1 MEIGTVI
8 VAGHICLDIIPQF
21 NSQTPLDFRTQFQPG
36 SLTRVGPA
44 VFSTG
49 GPVSNTGL
57 VLHKLGIPT
66 RLVARVGE
74 DVFGQQV
81 RRILSGYGTHLNQGI
96 AALPG
101 EMTSY
106 SVIISPP
113 GVDRLFL
120 HCPGA
125 NDTFNAK
132 DVPEDW
138 LASASLLHF
147 GYPPVMRRMYE
158 QDGAEL
164 ERLFSLAKAA
174 GVTTSLDLCAVD
186 PTTEAGRL
194 DWSAILA
201 RTLPYVDLF
210 TPSLDELLFMLDR
223 PAFEQAIHQ
232 GGFQVFLQREP
243 GRLTSL
249 GERLLEMGVKV
260 ALIKLGECGAYLRTA
275 GKDRLICMGRGQP
288 ADPEAW
294 SDRELWAPCFQ
305 VEVVGTTGSGDST
318 IAGFISGLLRRQ
330 TPVSALTSAV
340 AVGACNVEAADALS
354 GVPPWEVIESRISAG
369 WKRLKFEE
377 VPAGWI
383 KDSRQQI
390 WIGPQDRQLQE

>member
-81 RRILSGYGTHLNQGI
+81 RQIISGYGAHLNQGI
-96 AALPG
+96 VAQPG

-125 NDTFNAK
+125 NDTFNAD
-132 DVPEDW
+132 DVPESW
-138 LASASLLHF
+138 LASAAVLHF
-147 GYPPVMRRMYE
+147 GYPPVMRQMYE
-158 QDGAEL
+158 HDGAEL

-194 DWSAILA
+194 DWGAILA

-223 PAFEQAIHQ
+223 PAFEQALDA
-232 GGFQVFLQREP
+232 GGLRRFLHHEP

-249 GERLLEMGVKV
+249 GGRLLEMGVKV

-275 GKDRLICMGRGQP
+275 GIDRLVRMGRGQP
-288 ADPEAW
+288 ADPGAW
-294 SDRELWAPCFQ
+294 CDRELWAPCFR

-318 IAGFISGLLRRQ
+318 IAGFINGLLRQ
-330 TPVSALTSAV
+330 LPPVSALTAAV

-354 GVPPWEVIESRISAG
+354 GVPAWEMIESRISAG
-369 WKRLKFEE
+369 WERLYFEDL
-377 VPAGWI
+377 PAGWE

-390 WIGPQDRQLQE
+390 WTGPQDRRIQE

>member
-1 MEIGTVI
+1 MEVGTVI

-66 RLVARVGE
+66 RLVARVGK
-74 DVFGQQV
+74 DVFGLQV
-81 RRILSGYGTHLNQGI
+81 RRILSSYGTHLNQGI
-96 AALPG
+96 VALPG

-113 GVDRLFL
+113 GVDRFFL

-125 NDTFNAK
+125 NDTFYAN

-158 QDGAEL
+158 HDGAEL
-164 ERLFSLAKAA
+164 ERLFSQAKAA

-194 DWSAILA
+194 DWRAILA

-223 PAFEQAIHQ
+223 PAFEQALDAGGLRRFLHHQ
-232 GGFQVFLQREP
+232 P

-249 GERLLEMGVKV
+249 SGRLLEMGVKV
-260 ALIKLGECGAYLRTA
+260 ALIKLGEHGAYLRTA
-275 GKDRLICMGRGQP
+275 GMDRLVRMGRGQP
-288 ADPEAW
+288 ADPGAW
-294 SDRELWAPCFQ
+294 CDRELWSPCFQ

-318 IAGFISGLLRRQ
+318 IAGFINGLLRNL
-330 TPVSALTSAV
+330 TPASALTAAV

-354 GVPPWEVIESRISAG
+354 SVPDWGAIERRIAAG
-369 WKRLKFEE
+369 WKRLKFDD
-377 VPAGWI
+377 VPTGWK

-390 WIGPQDRQLQE
+390 WVGPHDPQIQE